1 MSTSKY
7 FILLMHMIFSFSA
20 NASLITNTLC
30 CIEGSGGTITRP
42 NGEVVKLT
50 ADIVVNLGDIVQTFN
65 NSSVQFRLSNNS
77 YITLG
82 ENATII
88 VDQELLTPI
97 AKPNPVVRLIKG
109 TMRVITNFIIG
120 LNPDKF
126 RVRTSMAV
134 TGWRGTTV
142 EVTVDNTGNNEVA
155 LFEGGPV
162 DIGLIQDWALF
173 DDSLFTD
180 PLKKEL
186 TTMDTAAFTAVALL
200 QNMTLDEFLV
210 GANPT
215 YALNDPMT
223 AMNFDGVSV
232 SGPYQANPSVLA
244 KPCSNCI
251 PVPEPAIL
259 ALFSIGLAGIAY
271 IRLDKRG
278 QIQIKISHPIK
289 ELL

>member
-82 ENATII
+82 ENATLI

-126 RVRTSMAV
+126 RVRTSTDEYGRV
-134 TGWRGTTV
+134 WRLQVGGERQWKLLWITQ
-142 EVTVDNTGNNEVA
+142 EIMK
-155 LFEGGPV
+155 LPYLKEGQW
-162 DIGLIQDWALF
+162 I
-173 DDSLFTD
+173 
-180 PLKKEL
+180 
-186 TTMDTAAFTAVALL
+186 
-200 QNMTLDEFLV
+200 
-210 GANPT
+210 
-215 YALNDPMT
+215 
-223 AMNFDGVSV
+223 
-232 SGPYQANPSVLA
+232 
-244 KPCSNCI
+244 
-251 PVPEPAIL
+251 
-259 ALFSIGLAGIAY
+259 
-271 IRLDKRG
+271 
-278 QIQIKISHPIK
+278 
-289 ELL
+289 